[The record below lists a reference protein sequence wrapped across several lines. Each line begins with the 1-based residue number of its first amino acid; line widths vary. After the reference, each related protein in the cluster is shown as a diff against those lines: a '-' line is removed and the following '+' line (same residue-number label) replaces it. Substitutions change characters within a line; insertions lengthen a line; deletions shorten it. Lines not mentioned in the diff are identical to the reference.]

1 MSVQPDEQ
9 IDISKTDARAG
20 SAPGYVRY
28 VLLFSLVL
36 VIAAFVVIV
45 GFGVR

>member
-9 IDISKTDARAG
+9 IDVSKTDARAG
-20 SAPGYVRY
+20 STPHSLRY
-28 VLLFSLVL
+28 VLMISLVL
-36 VIAAFVVIV
+36 VVVAFVVIV

>member
-9 IDISKTDARAG
+9 IDVSKTDARAG
-20 SAPGYVRY
+20 STPHIVRY
-28 VLLFSLVL
+28 VLLISLVL
-36 VIAAFVVIV
+36 VIVAFAVIV